1 MTISVETFDSLIA
14 DSVVTSR
21 HHNVESLSIY

>member
-14 DSVVTSR
+14 DSVVASC
-21 HHNVESLSIY
+21 HHSVESLSIY